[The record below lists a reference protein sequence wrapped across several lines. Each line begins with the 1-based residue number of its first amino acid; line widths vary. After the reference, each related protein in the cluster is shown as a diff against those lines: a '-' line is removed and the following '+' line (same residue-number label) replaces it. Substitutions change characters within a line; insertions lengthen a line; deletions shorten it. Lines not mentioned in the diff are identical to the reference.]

1 MIKVFV
7 SQNPNQEPVA
17 SVFTFT
23 SPQARED
30 CDTIQE
36 SIKLATAERNK
47 PKTVADILKEGE
59 EGLLKD
65 TELQQSLLRQD
76 KDLRT
81 IFKDLVIPKLINGD
95 QFWRARVVSPPLE
108 VIRRCDVVAF
118 VTCTCHREDS
128 ATGTV

>member
-1 MIKVFV
+1 MTLVGLQATPPTNPKVMIKVFV

-23 SPQARED
+23 SSRARED
-30 CDTIQE
+30 CDMIQE
-36 SIKLATAERNK
+36 SIKLATAERSK

-76 KDLRT
+76 SDLRQ
-81 IFKDLVIPKLINGD
+81 IFTDLVIPKLITAD
-95 QFWRARVVSPPLE
+95 QVWRARVVFS
-108 VIRRCDVVAF
+108 
-118 VTCTCHREDS
+118 S
-128 ATGTV
+128 YM

>member
-7 SQNPNQEPVA
+7 SQNPNQEPIA

-23 SPQARED
+23 SSRARED
-30 CDTIQE
+30 CDMIQE
-36 SIKLATAERNK
+36 SIKLATAERNR

-76 KDLRT
+76 AELSK
-81 IFKDLVIPKLINGD
+81 IFKDLVIPKLITVD
-95 QFWRARVVSPPLE
+95 QFWRARVVCATLE
-108 VIRRCDVVAF
+108 
-118 VTCTCHREDS
+118 
-128 ATGTV
+128 

>member
-1 MIKVFV
+1 MCVGLQATPPTNPKVMIKVFV

-95 QFWRARVVSPPLE
+95 QFWRARVVPPPPLE
-108 VIRRCDVVAF
+108 VIRRM
-118 VTCTCHREDS
+118 
-128 ATGTV
+128 